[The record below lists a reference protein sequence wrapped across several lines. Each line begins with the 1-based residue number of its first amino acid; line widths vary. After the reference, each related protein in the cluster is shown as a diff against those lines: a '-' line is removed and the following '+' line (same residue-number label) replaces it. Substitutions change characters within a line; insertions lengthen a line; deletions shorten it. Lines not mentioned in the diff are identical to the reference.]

1 MGQGVMRESG
11 RADLVK
17 EVGWP
22 TGFTGPEKSPQK
34 NTLMN
39 KSSLSDT
46 ENSPQEGFLS
56 RRS

>member
-1 MGQGVMRESG
+1 MRESG

-46 ENSPQEGFLS
+46 ENSPQEGLLS